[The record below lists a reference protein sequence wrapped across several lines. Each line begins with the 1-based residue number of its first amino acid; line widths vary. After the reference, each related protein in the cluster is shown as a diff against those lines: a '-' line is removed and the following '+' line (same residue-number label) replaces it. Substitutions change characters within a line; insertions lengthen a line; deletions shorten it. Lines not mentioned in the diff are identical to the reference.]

1 MPATDPSRDRHLP
14 VPAGAHAETDR
25 VTRAIL
31 DFIATIPPS
40 REAPNAAPAARITR
54 ISNAAARHAALT
66 AGSLALP
73 PGVLGWLTVL
83 PELAMIWKLQA
94 QLVSDIAAAHGRH
107 AELGREQM
115 LYCLFRHAAAQ
126 AVRDLA
132 VRVGDRLLFR
142 PASQVALEHVARQLG
157 MRLGRRALGAGVSR
171 WLPVIGAVGVG
182 AYAYRDTLQ
191 VAKTADVVFARG
203 GEPPAA

>member
-1 MPATDPSRDRHLP
+1 MPITGAANDRHLP
-14 VPAGAHAETDR
+14 AVIGTAGDTDR

-31 DFIATIPPS
+31 DFVAAIPPS
-40 REAPNAAPAARITR
+40 GEAPEVSPAARVEQL
-54 ISNAAARHAALT
+54 SAAAARRAAFT

-73 PGVLGWLTVL
+73 PGALGWFTVL
-83 PELAMIWKLQA
+83 PELVAIWKLQA
-94 QLVSDIAAAHGRH
+94 QLVSDIAAVHGRH

-142 PASQVALEHVARQLG
+142 PASQAVLEHVARQLG

-171 WLPVIGAVGVG
+171 WLPVIGAIGVG
-182 AYAYRDTLQ
+182 AYAWHDTAQ
-191 VAKTADVVFARG
+191 VAQTANRVFTG
-203 GEPPAA
+203 NGTPAA